1 MNVAS
6 KNERHEKAYRT
17 VVKCLRGL
25 GYSGDLLQERYNFN
39 DWFLA
44 NAPQREVCAA
54 FGQTPLSY
62 DSACFAVVPTSVP
75 ATPNVIANYRA
86 LGAPFALEIQEDS
99 VIPWRVGRDVQNTSQ
114 FAGRIPLDAIEA
126 AFSQRKLQWNPEGI
140 LRAKNIGL
148 PSAPRQIDFID
159 LALIPA
165 LEEEISHKL
174 HALLN
179 EALGEAQKIYK
190 QRTGQQPDVRRLFR
204 LVFQLLAGRV
214 LHDRDILGFR
224 NLAGT
229 QDPAAILEKVGKYY
243 GENLPILQDK
253 AAQQA
258 AFERLWTGFSFQN
271 LSVDILAYV
280 YENTLVDPQIR
291 EELGIH
297 STPRSI
303 ARYIVNRLP
312 FENISRDQRLVV
324 EPCSGHGV
332 FLVSALKRL
341 KDLLPASM
349 DGQERH
355 RYFVKMLRGFEK
367 DDFAL
372 EVSRLCL
379 TLADFPNHNGWK
391 VESADVFASA
401 QYERALHQA
410 RIVLC
415 NPPFQDFKKAASQ
428 RKLGLV
434 KKPIAVL
441 EKVLTNLAPDGL
453 LGFVLPRQFVAGR
466 GYRNIR
472 ERLARRYEEI
482 EIVALPDRVFHGVNL
497 ETCLILGKRPQSDHH
512 RISIHFTEV
521 RDDDRDRFL
530 TRYESSR
537 QDLGH
542 KTEVEVSENLSI
554 PVLNE
559 VWERLRSFSCLQD
572 ISDIHRGVEWK
583 QPFRPEKYLSRKPQ
597 SGFVP
602 GVNSAQG
609 EFRSFEQPDPIFLCA
624 KLEFQRGGAW
634 SLPWSDVKVVV
645 NAVRIS
651 RDPWCLAAFVET
663 EKLTLS
669 QNFHALWPKHSYPPY
684 SLAAILNN
692 PLASAFVAAHEGK
705 MHVKRSTLCRL
716 PIPELSPDQ
725 HATLEILVKAYLKAI
740 GSGSEKHLELWMS
753 RSGGASLRDLL
764 LQIDAL
770 VLQAY
775 NLPPRLERK
784 LLDFF
789 RDAKTP
795 RAVPFQFGDYF
806 PKDFTPTIPLWRFA
820 SPDFNQCNGRRLLE
834 IMPKVTDTA
843 LVDAFEEAE

>member
-1 MNVAS
+1 MNVAF

-17 VVKCLRGL
+17 TVKCLRGL
-25 GYSGDLLQERYNFN
+25 GYLGGLLQERYNFN

-99 VIPWRVGRDVQNTSQ
+99 VIPWRVGRDAQNTSQ

-126 AFSQRKLQWNPEGI
+126 AFSQRKSQWNPEGI

-159 LALIPA
+159 LGLIPA
-165 LEEEISHKL
+165 LEEEVSHKL

-214 LHDRDILGFR
+214 LHDRDIPGFR
-224 NLAGT
+224 NLAGA
-229 QDPAAILEKVGKYY
+229 QDPAAILENVGKYY
-243 GENLPILQDK
+243 GKNLPILQDK

-258 AFERLWTGFSFQN
+258 AFERLWTRFSFQN

-297 STPRSI
+297 STPRNI

-312 FENISRDQRLVV
+312 FENIPRDQRLVV
-324 EPCSGHGV
+324 EPCSGHGI

-341 KDLLPASM
+341 RDLLPASM

-391 VESADVFASA
+391 VESADVFSSA
-401 QYERALHQA
+401 KYEQALQQA

-415 NPPFQDFKKAASQ
+415 NPPFEDFSKTASHRCDGVVQ
-428 RKLGLV
+428 
-434 KKPIAVL
+434 KPAAVL
-441 EKVLTNLAPDGL
+441 KKVLSRLPADGL
-453 LGFVLPRQFVAGR
+453 LGFVLPRNFISGKA
-466 GYRNIR
+466 YREIR
-472 ERLARRYEEI
+472 HDLAQRFDEV
-482 EIVALPDRVFHGVNL
+482 EIVALPDRIFRHALL
-497 ETCLILGKRPQSDHH
+497 ETCLLLGRVPRKGGTVVNIGFAEVKDKDREGFLSAYVVSRADKGEKTTEQASQS
-512 RISIHFTEV
+512 
-521 RDDDRDRFL
+521 
-530 TRYESSR
+530 
-537 QDLGH
+537 LG
-542 KTEVEVSENLSI
+542 VL
-554 PVLNE
+554 PLNE
-559 VWERLRSFSCLQD
+559 VWQRLQTLPHLED
-572 ISDIHRGVEWK
+572 IADIHRGVEWK
-583 QPFRPEKYLSRKPQ
+583 QPFDEKKYLSTTPKP
-597 SGFVP
+597 GFVP
-602 GVNSAQG
+602 GVNSAEGQ
-609 EFRSFEQPDPIFLCA
+609 FRCFERPPRIYLCI
-624 KLEFQRGGAW
+624 KKEFQRRHAW
-634 SLPWSDVKVVV
+634 ELNWSKPKVVM
-645 NAVRIS
+645 NAVRVS
-651 RDPWCLAAFVET
+651 RGPWKIAAFVDST
-663 EKLTLS
+663 DALYTA
-669 QNFHALWPKHSYPPY
+669 NFTCLWPKGSWTPKTLAAVLNSPVAAAFAAANETAKHILKTTLESLPVPNSLNPEQTRTIEGLVDDY
-684 SLAAILNN
+684 LAAIKDDN
-692 PLASAFVAAHEGK
+692 AA
-705 MHVKRSTLCRL
+705 R
-716 PIPELSPDQ
+716 
-725 HATLEILVKAYLKAI
+725 
-740 GSGSEKHLELWMS
+740 LELWNAMQGGPKS
-753 RSGGASLRDLL
+753 RRIL
-764 LQIDAL
+764 LQLDAEIL
-770 VLQAY
+770 RAY
-775 NLPPRLERK
+775 NLSPRLERN
-784 LLDFF
+784 LLEFF
-789 RDAKTP
+789 REESRP
-795 RAVPFQFGDYF
+795 VPFDFGNYF
-806 PKDFTPTIPLWRFA
+806 PNDFTPTIPLWRFA

-834 IMPKVTDTA
+834 IMPKVTDAA
-843 LVDAFEEAE
+843 LIDAFEEAE

>member
-1 MNVAS
+1 MNVAF

-25 GYSGDLLQERYNFN
+25 GYSGELLQERYNFN

-126 AFSQRKLQWNPEGI
+126 AFSQRRLQWNPEGI

-159 LALIPA
+159 LGLIPA

-190 QRTGQQPDVRRLFR
+190 QRTGQHPDVRRLFR

-214 LHDRDILGFR
+214 LHDRDIPGFR
-224 NLAGT
+224 NLAGA
-229 QDPAAILEKVGKYY
+229 QDPAAILENVGKYY

-280 YENTLVDPQIR
+280 YENTLVDPEIR

-297 STPRSI
+297 STPRNI

-312 FENISRDQRLVV
+312 FENIPRDQRLVI
-324 EPCSGHGV
+324 EPCSGHGI

-341 KDLLPASM
+341 RDLLPASM

-391 VESADVFASA
+391 VESADVFSSA
-401 QYERALHQA
+401 KYDRELQQA

-415 NPPFQDFKKAASQ
+415 NPPFEDFSKTASQ
-428 RKLGLV
+428 RRDGV
-434 KKPIAVL
+434 VQKPAAVL
-441 EKVLTNLAPDGL
+441 RKVLNLLPDDGL
-453 LGFVLPRQFVAGR
+453 LGFVLPRNFISGKA
-466 GYRNIR
+466 YREIR
-472 ERLARRYEEI
+472 HDLARRFDEV
-482 EIVALPDRVFHGVNL
+482 EIVALPDRIFRHALL
-497 ETCLILGKRPQSDHH
+497 ETCLLLGRVPRKGGTSVNIGFAEVKDKDREVFLSAYVVSRADKGEKTTEQASQSLA
-512 RISIHFTEV
+512 V
-521 RDDDRDRFL
+521 L
-530 TRYESSR
+530 
-537 QDLGH
+537 
-542 KTEVEVSENLSI
+542 
-554 PVLNE
+554 PLNE
-559 VWERLRSFSCLQD
+559 VWQRLQTLPHLQD
-572 ISDIHRGVEWK
+572 IADIHRGVEWK
-583 QPFRPEKYLSRKPQ
+583 QPFDEKKYLSTTPKP
-597 SGFVP
+597 GFVP
-602 GVNSAQG
+602 GVNSG
-609 EFRSFEQPDPIFLCA
+609 EGQFRCFERPPRIFLCT
-624 KLEFQRGGAW
+624 KREFQRRHAW
-634 SLPWSDVKVVV
+634 ELNWSKPKVVM
-645 NAVRIS
+645 NAVRVS
-651 RDPWCLAAFVET
+651 RGPWKIAAFVDSTDALYTANFTCLSRRKKSEAT
-663 EKLTLS
+663 KNVCRKICLTGLPENS
-669 QNFHALWPKHSYPPY
+669 
-684 SLAAILNN
+684 
-692 PLASAFVAAHEGK
+692 SA
-705 MHVKRSTLCRL
+705 
-716 PIPELSPDQ
+716 
-725 HATLEILVKAYLKAI
+725 
-740 GSGSEKHLELWMS
+740 WMS
-753 RSGGASLRDLL
+753 AIFSLR
-764 LQIDAL
+764 
-770 VLQAY
+770 VLP
-775 NLPPRLERK
+775 L
-784 LLDFF
+784 
-789 RDAKTP
+789 KT
-795 RAVPFQFGDYF
+795 D
-806 PKDFTPTIPLWRFA
+806 
-820 SPDFNQCNGRRLLE
+820 
-834 IMPKVTDTA
+834 
-843 LVDAFEEAE
+843 